1 MRQLTKTQT
10 LLMAVGA
17 LLMVVGVFLTVAA
30 IGTIATQLTRQGKR
44 VLLAAITFAF
54 GAIIFAAMQL
64 IQTYSGSNLTIRRL
78 RRITVIG
85 SICMVL
91 SALLMVEQ
99 TFRIFMPLFSTS
111 IETYSAYCHYVH
123 NNWGVMLLIACILQ
137 LYATLR
143 LSNEIKKEA

>member
-30 IGTIATQLTRQGKR
+30 IGTIATPAMRA
-44 VLLAAITFAF
+44 LAAITFAF
-54 GAIIFAAMQL
+54 GATTFAAMQL

-78 RRITVIG
+78 RRLTVIG
-85 SICMVL
+85 SICMLL

>member
-30 IGTIATQLTRQGKR
+30 IGTIATPAMRA
-44 VLLAAITFAF
+44 LAAITFAF

-91 SALLMVEQ
+91 SALLMLEQ

-143 LSNEIKKEA
+143 LSNEIKKES